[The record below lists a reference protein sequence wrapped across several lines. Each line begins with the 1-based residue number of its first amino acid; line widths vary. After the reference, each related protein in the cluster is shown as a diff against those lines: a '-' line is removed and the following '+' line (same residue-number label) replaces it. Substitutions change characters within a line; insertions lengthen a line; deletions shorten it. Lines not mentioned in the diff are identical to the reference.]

1 MSKAKKTP
9 KRVVKTVKTA
19 SKDGISVAKSKVAR
33 TTRTTSSVGSMPLI
47 FNKQNYILMGVG
59 FLLIV
64 LGLILMSGGASD
76 DPAVFDADRI
86 YSFRRITLAPFIII
100 VGLLVEVYAIFKK

>member
-9 KRVVKTVKTA
+9 KRVVKTVKTTGDKVQKKAA
-19 SKDGISVAKSKVAR
+19 SSGSRASRAASAR
-33 TTRTTSSVGSMPLI
+33 ESMPLI
-47 FNKQNYILMGVG
+47 FDKQNYIFMGIG
-59 FLLIV
+59 AGLIA
-64 LGLILMSGGASD
+64 LGLILMAGGGSD
-76 DPAVFDADRI
+76 LGEPFNADTI